1 MVTWVLFLGIGLI
14 IGVIAGLYFARLDD
28 VSNKQKIALQQK
40 LDQSEQELSAY
51 KSQVTD
57 HFLKTAALVNSMTE
71 SYKAVHEHLSLGAT
85 KLCGSEVSVEQLE
98 MPATKRLQD
107 ASTPSSKQHPQ
118 EAEKKPAE
126 SVKIS
131 ADQTN
136 KDKEKRESAASA
148 EAKPA
153 DFAEKTAELVAETS
167 ASLKTGENEVDT
179 AKAQVIEPPST
190 PESLHVEEEDSSKS
204 ATLDSEQ
211 TAANLSRMVH

>member
-1 MVTWVLFLGIGLI
+1 MVTWVLFLGVGLI

-71 SYKAVHEHLSLGAT
+71 SYKAVHEHLASGAT
-85 KLCGSEVSVEQLE
+85 KLCGSQVSVEQLE
-98 MPATKRLQD
+98 MPDTKLLQD
-107 ASTPSSKQHPQ
+107 ASAPPVKQNPQ
-118 EAEKKPAE
+118 EAEIKPTEAAKY
-126 SVKIS
+126 SS
-131 ADQTN
+131 DQTN
-136 KDKEKRESAASA
+136 RGKDKQESAATEKAKSVDQS
-148 EAKPA
+148 EA
-153 DFAEKTAELVAETS
+153 T
-167 ASLKTGENEVDT
+167 ASLKTGGDETDT

-190 PESLHVEEEDSSKS
+190 PESLHVEEEDSTKS
-204 ATLDSEQ
+204 STLDGEQ